1 MAARRRLGRRPR
13 WILLGLLVLGVEVLL
28 YVKFGVRD
36 EWTFLSAGLFVGF
49 CGWVLLLGEWVP
61 PAE

>member
-1 MAARRRLGRRPR
+1 MAGRRRLGRRSR

-36 EWTFLSAGLFVGF
+36 EWTFLLAGLFVGF
-49 CGWVLLLGEWVP
+49 CGWVLVLGEWAP